1 MVRLTVDNPCA
12 LTGGDGLVTD
22 GAVGGATTV
31 VGGEGDSHE
40 AASVS
45 SAVSTSVEVS
55 YRVVM
60 LGPLSR

>member
-1 MVRLTVDNPCA
+1 MVRLAVDDLHA
-12 LTGGDGLVTD
+12 LSGGDGLVAD

-40 AASVS
+40 VASVS
-45 SAVSTSVEVS
+45 SAVSTSAEVS

-60 LGPLSR
+60 LARFR